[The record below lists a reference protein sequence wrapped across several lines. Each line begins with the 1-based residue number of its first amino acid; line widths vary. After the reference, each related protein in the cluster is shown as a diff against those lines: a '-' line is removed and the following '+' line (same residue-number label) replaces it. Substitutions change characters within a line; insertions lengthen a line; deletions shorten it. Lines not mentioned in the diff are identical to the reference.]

1 MDEPDV
7 ILTLG
12 TDEKQ
17 FLQCGSYALLGKA
30 LNHFHLRVYIK
41 GLYRIDPLFI
51 AALNSEIAVCLA
63 FC

>member
-7 ILTLG
+7 ILTIG

-30 LNHFHLRVYIK
+30 
-41 GLYRIDPLFI
+41 
-51 AALNSEIAVCLA
+51 
-63 FC
+63 

>member
-30 LNHFHLRVYIK
+30 LNRFHLRVYIK
-41 GLYRIDPLFI
+41 GLYRIDHY
-51 AALNSEIAVCLA
+51 S
-63 FC
+63 